1 MQLTPSPCRSPARR
15 PPGLT
20 RRAMSRRHICGRSR
34 RRRSRH
40 RCGLQSPVPRMRRQC
55 VSRSSCGRRSSRV
68 GSDKRGDGEAGC
80 ELSVGVLIELT
91 MGDRVGRHRRSRP
104 GPHGERA
111 VEVAGFGPSSGVQR
125 VDSPRADPRYLMV
138 SQPRG
143 VWGRS
148 PLPSARH
155 RRLFADRPARG
166 HDGHGRR
173 YHPSTRGH
181 YVAARHRS
189 GEAALGVMT
198 VSVKSRTL
206 ESSQSTTSA
215 WNSSLCT
222 YSASTVAG
230 SSCSAK
236 ENRT

>member
-40 RCGLQSPVPRMRRQC
+40 RCGLQSPVSRMRRQC
-55 VSRSSCGRRSSRV
+55 VSRSSRGRRSSRV
-68 GSDKRGDGEAGC
+68 GSDKRGDGEARC
-80 ELSVGVLIELT
+80 ELSVGVLIELA
-91 MGDRVGRHRRSRP
+91 MGDRVGATVGRHP
-104 GPHGERA
+104 GRTASGPLRWPVPVHPVVFNGSTRHARIRGA
-111 VEVAGFGPSSGVQR
+111 V
-125 VDSPRADPRYLMV
+125 MV

-155 RRLFADRPARG
+155 RRLFSDRPARG

-173 YHPSTRGH
+173 SHPSTRGH